1 MIEKQQFEEILKRE
15 DLKSFLLNSS
25 KEAIQKAFGEE
36 VANMKDYD
44 QNNPNHQYN
53 LFEHTIE
60 VMEAI
65 PKEKYLSEDY
75 KTLKIA
81 AFFHDIGKPEVAKE
95 KDGKTVYYNHAEKS
109 KEISAEI
116 LQKMGYAE
124 NEIERILFPA
134 YFGVNSLHGMTAPE
148 FVEKTL
154 ISIYYQL
161 KTQLELTL
169 SLSKC
174 TGVKRVFD
182 AEDLDKICEEFID
195 ELPNLQEMLLKDVT
209 ANFEG
214 DPAAMSKS
222 EIVLSYP
229 GFYAIFVYRIAHELY
244 KRKVPFVP
252 RMMTEYAH
260 GKTGIDINPGAEIG
274 EYFFIDHGTGIVI
287 GETTKIGKWVKIY
300 QGVTLGALSPRKGQ
314 SLSGV
319 KRHPTVE
326 DNVTIYANTT
336 ILGGETVIGENSV
349 IGGNSFIT
357 SSVDKNSYV
366 SIKAPE
372 LIIRT
377 DD

>member
-1 MIEKQQFEEILKRE
+1 MVTGKEDIFKNTVGRITENYSLEGDMPVFCGEMTLPDRQEI
-15 DLKSFLLNSS
+15 
-25 KEAIQKAFGEE
+25 I
-36 VANMKDYD
+36 
-44 QNNPNHQYN
+44 H
-53 LFEHTIE
+53 
-60 VMEAI
+60 
-65 PKEKYLSEDY
+65 
-75 KTLKIA
+75 
-81 AFFHDIGKPEVAKE
+81 
-95 KDGKTVYYNHAEKS
+95 
-109 KEISAEI
+109 I
-116 LQKMGYAE
+116 L
-124 NEIERILFPA
+124 NEIEKILFPS
-134 YFGVNSLHGMTAPE
+134 YFGVNGLMGITPAE
-148 FVEKTL
+148 FVEKKL
-154 ISIYYQL
+154 VNIYYQL
-161 KTQLELTL
+161 KSQLKNAL
-169 SLSKC
+169 SLSKW
-174 TGVKRVFD
+174 TGAKKVFD
-182 AEDLDKICEEFID
+182 EADLDKICDEFID

-252 RMMTEYAH
+252 RIMTEYAH

-336 ILGGETVIGENSV
+336 VLGGETVIGENSV

-357 SSVDKNSYV
+357 SSVERNSFV
-366 SIKAPE
+366 SIKAAE

>member
-1 MIEKQQFEEILKRE
+1 MVTG
-15 DLKSFLLNSS
+15 
-25 KEAIQKAFGEE
+25 KESTFKNA
-36 VANMKDYD
+36 VR
-44 QNNPNHQYN
+44 
-53 LFEHTIE
+53 
-60 VMEAI
+60 
-65 PKEKYLSEDY
+65 
-75 KTLKIA
+75 KIA
-81 AFFHDIGKPEVAKE
+81 VNYACEEDMPIYCGEMKLPDRKEVVDI
-95 KDGKTVYYNHAEKS
+95 
-109 KEISAEI
+109 
-116 LQKMGYAE
+116 L

-134 YFGVNSLHGMTAPE
+134 YFGVSTLRGMTAPE

-161 KTQLELTL
+161 KTQLELSL

-174 TGVKRVFD
+174 TNVKRVFKPD
-182 AEDLDKICEEFID
+182 ELDNICDEFIN

-209 ANFEG
+209 ANYEG

-287 GETTKIGKWVKIY
+287 GETTVIGKWVKIY

-314 SLSGV
+314 SLSGI

-336 ILGGETVIGENSV
+336 VLVGDTVIGENSV
-349 IGGNSFIT
+349 VGGNSFIT
-357 SSVDKNSYV
+357 SSVEKNSYV

-372 LIIRT
+372 LIIRN
-377 DD
+377 DQ

>member
-1 MIEKQQFEEILKRE
+1 MVTG
-15 DLKSFLLNSS
+15 
-25 KEAIQKAFGEE
+25 KESTFKNA
-36 VANMKDYD
+36 VR
-44 QNNPNHQYN
+44 
-53 LFEHTIE
+53 
-60 VMEAI
+60 
-65 PKEKYLSEDY
+65 
-75 KTLKIA
+75 KIA
-81 AFFHDIGKPEVAKE
+81 VNYACEEDMPIYCGEMKLPDRKEVVDI
-95 KDGKTVYYNHAEKS
+95 
-109 KEISAEI
+109 
-116 LQKMGYAE
+116 L

-134 YFGVNSLHGMTAPE
+134 YFGISTLRGMTAPE

-161 KTQLELTL
+161 KTQLELSL

-174 TGVKRVFD
+174 TNVKRVFKPD
-182 AEDLDKICEEFID
+182 ELDHICDEFIN

-209 ANFEG
+209 ANYEG

-287 GETTKIGKWVKIY
+287 GETTVIGKWVKIY

-314 SLSGV
+314 SLSGI

-336 ILGGETVIGENSV
+336 VLGGDTVIGENSV
-349 IGGNSFIT
+349 VGGNSFIT
-357 SSVDKNSYV
+357 SSVEKNSYV

-372 LIIRT
+372 LIIRN
-377 DD
+377 DQ

>member
-1 MIEKQQFEEILKRE
+1 MVTGKESTFENTVK
-15 DLKSFLLNSS
+15 
-25 KEAIQKAFGEE
+25 
-36 VANMKDYD
+36 
-44 QNNPNHQYN
+44 
-53 LFEHTIE
+53 
-60 VMEAI
+60 
-65 PKEKYLSEDY
+65 
-75 KTLKIA
+75 KIA
-81 AFFHDIGKPEVAKE
+81 VNYSCEEDMPIYCGEMKLPDRNEIVDI
-95 KDGKTVYYNHAEKS
+95 
-109 KEISAEI
+109 
-116 LQKMGYAE
+116 L

-134 YFGVNSLHGMTAPE
+134 YFGVSSLHGMTAPE

-182 AEDLDKICEEFID
+182 EADLDKICEEFIN

-326 DNVTIYANTT
+326 DNVTIYANAT

-349 IGGNSFIT
+349 IGGNSFLT

-377 DD
+377 DE

>member
-1 MIEKQQFEEILKRE
+1 MVTG
-15 DLKSFLLNSS
+15 
-25 KEAIQKAFGEE
+25 KESTFKNA
-36 VANMKDYD
+36 VR
-44 QNNPNHQYN
+44 
-53 LFEHTIE
+53 
-60 VMEAI
+60 
-65 PKEKYLSEDY
+65 
-75 KTLKIA
+75 KIA
-81 AFFHDIGKPEVAKE
+81 VNYACEEDMPIYCGEMKLPDRKEVVDIF
-95 KDGKTVYYNHAEKS
+95 
-109 KEISAEI
+109 
-116 LQKMGYAE
+116 

-134 YFGVNSLHGMTAPE
+134 YFGVSTLRGMTAPE

-161 KTQLELTL
+161 KTQLELSL

-174 TGVKRVFD
+174 TNVKRVFKPD
-182 AEDLDKICEEFID
+182 ELDNICDEFIN

-209 ANFEG
+209 ANYEG

-287 GETTKIGKWVKIY
+287 GETTVIGKWVKIY

-314 SLSGV
+314 SLSGI

-336 ILGGETVIGENSV
+336 VLGGDTVIGENSV
-349 IGGNSFIT
+349 VGGNSFIT
-357 SSVDKNSYV
+357 SSVEKNSYV

-372 LIIRT
+372 LIIRN
-377 DD
+377 DQ

>member
-1 MIEKQQFEEILKRE
+1 MVTGKEDIFKNTVGRITENYSLEGDMPVFCGEMTLPDRQEI
-15 DLKSFLLNSS
+15 
-25 KEAIQKAFGEE
+25 I
-36 VANMKDYD
+36 
-44 QNNPNHQYN
+44 H
-53 LFEHTIE
+53 
-60 VMEAI
+60 
-65 PKEKYLSEDY
+65 
-75 KTLKIA
+75 
-81 AFFHDIGKPEVAKE
+81 
-95 KDGKTVYYNHAEKS
+95 
-109 KEISAEI
+109 I
-116 LQKMGYAE
+116 L
-124 NEIERILFPA
+124 NEIEKILFPS
-134 YFGVNSLHGMTAPE
+134 YFGVNGLMGITPAE

-154 ISIYYQL
+154 VNIYYQL
-161 KTQLELTL
+161 KSQLKNAL
-169 SLSKC
+169 SLSKW
-174 TGVKRVFD
+174 TGAKKVFD
-182 AEDLDKICEEFID
+182 EADLDKICDEFID

-229 GFYAIFVYRIAHELY
+229 GFYARFVYRIAHELY

-252 RMMTEYAH
+252 RIMTEYAH

-336 ILGGETVIGENSV
+336 VLGGETVIGENSV

-357 SSVDKNSYV
+357 SSVERNSFV

>member
-1 MIEKQQFEEILKRE
+1 MVTG
-15 DLKSFLLNSS
+15 
-25 KEAIQKAFGEE
+25 KESTFKNA
-36 VANMKDYD
+36 VR
-44 QNNPNHQYN
+44 
-53 LFEHTIE
+53 
-60 VMEAI
+60 
-65 PKEKYLSEDY
+65 
-75 KTLKIA
+75 KIA
-81 AFFHDIGKPEVAKE
+81 VNYACEEDMPIYCGEMKLPDRKEVVDI
-95 KDGKTVYYNHAEKS
+95 
-109 KEISAEI
+109 
-116 LQKMGYAE
+116 L

-134 YFGVNSLHGMTAPE
+134 YFGISTLRGMTAPE

-161 KTQLELTL
+161 KTQLELSL

-174 TGVKRVFD
+174 TNVKRVFKPD
-182 AEDLDKICEEFID
+182 ELDNICDEFIN

-209 ANFEG
+209 ANYEG

-287 GETTKIGKWVKIY
+287 GETTVIGKWVKIY

-314 SLSGV
+314 SLSGI

-336 ILGGETVIGENSV
+336 VLGGDTVIGENSV
-349 IGGNSFIT
+349 VGGNSFIT
-357 SSVDKNSYV
+357 SSVEKNSYV

-372 LIIRT
+372 LIIRN
-377 DD
+377 DQ

>member
-1 MIEKQQFEEILKRE
+1 MVTGKEDIFKNTVGRITENYSLEGDMPVFCGEMTLPDRQEI
-15 DLKSFLLNSS
+15 
-25 KEAIQKAFGEE
+25 I
-36 VANMKDYD
+36 
-44 QNNPNHQYN
+44 H
-53 LFEHTIE
+53 
-60 VMEAI
+60 
-65 PKEKYLSEDY
+65 
-75 KTLKIA
+75 
-81 AFFHDIGKPEVAKE
+81 
-95 KDGKTVYYNHAEKS
+95 
-109 KEISAEI
+109 I
-116 LQKMGYAE
+116 L
-124 NEIERILFPA
+124 NEIEKILFPS
-134 YFGVNSLHGMTAPE
+134 YFGVTGLMGITPAE

-154 ISIYYQL
+154 VNIYYQL
-161 KTQLELTL
+161 KSQLKNAL
-169 SLSKC
+169 SLSKW
-174 TGVKRVFD
+174 TGAKKVFD
-182 AEDLDKICEEFID
+182 EADLDKICDEFID

-252 RMMTEYAH
+252 RIMTEYAH

-336 ILGGETVIGENSV
+336 VLGGETVIGENSV

-357 SSVDKNSYV
+357 SSVERNSFV

>member
-1 MIEKQQFEEILKRE
+1 MVTG
-15 DLKSFLLNSS
+15 
-25 KEAIQKAFGEE
+25 KESTFKNA
-36 VANMKDYD
+36 VR
-44 QNNPNHQYN
+44 
-53 LFEHTIE
+53 
-60 VMEAI
+60 
-65 PKEKYLSEDY
+65 
-75 KTLKIA
+75 KIA
-81 AFFHDIGKPEVAKE
+81 VNYVCEEDMPIYCGEMKLPDRKEVVDI
-95 KDGKTVYYNHAEKS
+95 
-109 KEISAEI
+109 
-116 LQKMGYAE
+116 L

-134 YFGVNSLHGMTAPE
+134 YFGVSTLRGMTAPE

-161 KTQLELTL
+161 KTQLELSL

-174 TGVKRVFD
+174 TNVKRVFKPD
-182 AEDLDKICEEFID
+182 ELDNICDEFIN

-209 ANFEG
+209 ANYEG

-287 GETTKIGKWVKIY
+287 GETTVIGKWVKIY

-314 SLSGV
+314 SLSGI

-336 ILGGETVIGENSV
+336 VLGGDTVIGENSV
-349 IGGNSFIT
+349 VGGNSFIT
-357 SSVDKNSYV
+357 SSVEKNSYV

-372 LIIRT
+372 LIIRN
-377 DD
+377 DQ

>member
-1 MIEKQQFEEILKRE
+1 MVTGKEDIFKNTVGRITENYSLEGDMPVFCGEMTLPDRQEI
-15 DLKSFLLNSS
+15 
-25 KEAIQKAFGEE
+25 I
-36 VANMKDYD
+36 
-44 QNNPNHQYN
+44 H
-53 LFEHTIE
+53 
-60 VMEAI
+60 
-65 PKEKYLSEDY
+65 
-75 KTLKIA
+75 
-81 AFFHDIGKPEVAKE
+81 
-95 KDGKTVYYNHAEKS
+95 
-109 KEISAEI
+109 I
-116 LQKMGYAE
+116 L
-124 NEIERILFPA
+124 NEIEKILFPS
-134 YFGVNSLHGMTAPE
+134 YFGVNGLMGITPVE

-154 ISIYYQL
+154 VNIYYQL
-161 KTQLELTL
+161 KSQLKNAL
-169 SLSKC
+169 SLSKW
-174 TGVKRVFD
+174 TGAKKVFD
-182 AEDLDKICEEFID
+182 EADLDKICDEFID
-195 ELPNLQEMLLKDVT
+195 ELPNLQGMLLKDVT

-252 RMMTEYAH
+252 RIMTEYAH

-336 ILGGETVIGENSV
+336 VLGGETVIGENSV

-357 SSVDKNSYV
+357 SSVERNSFV

>member
-1 MIEKQQFEEILKRE
+1 MVTGKEDIFKNTVGRITENYSLEGDMPVFCGEMTLPDRQEI
-15 DLKSFLLNSS
+15 
-25 KEAIQKAFGEE
+25 I
-36 VANMKDYD
+36 
-44 QNNPNHQYN
+44 H
-53 LFEHTIE
+53 
-60 VMEAI
+60 
-65 PKEKYLSEDY
+65 
-75 KTLKIA
+75 
-81 AFFHDIGKPEVAKE
+81 
-95 KDGKTVYYNHAEKS
+95 
-109 KEISAEI
+109 I
-116 LQKMGYAE
+116 L
-124 NEIERILFPA
+124 NEIEKILFPS
-134 YFGVNSLHGMTAPE
+134 YFGVNGLMGITPAE

-154 ISIYYQL
+154 VNIYYQL
-161 KTQLELTL
+161 KSQLKNAL
-169 SLSKC
+169 SLSKW
-174 TGVKRVFD
+174 TGAKKVFD
-182 AEDLDKICEEFID
+182 EADLDKICDEFID

-252 RMMTEYAH
+252 RIMTEYAH

-336 ILGGETVIGENSV
+336 VLGGETVIGENPV

-357 SSVDKNSYV
+357 SSVERNSFV

>member
-1 MIEKQQFEEILKRE
+1 MVTGKEDIFKNTVGRITENYSLEGDMPVFCGEMTLPDRQEI
-15 DLKSFLLNSS
+15 
-25 KEAIQKAFGEE
+25 I
-36 VANMKDYD
+36 
-44 QNNPNHQYN
+44 H
-53 LFEHTIE
+53 
-60 VMEAI
+60 
-65 PKEKYLSEDY
+65 
-75 KTLKIA
+75 
-81 AFFHDIGKPEVAKE
+81 
-95 KDGKTVYYNHAEKS
+95 
-109 KEISAEI
+109 I
-116 LQKMGYAE
+116 L
-124 NEIERILFPA
+124 NEIEKILFPS
-134 YFGVNSLHGMTAPE
+134 YFGVNGLMGITPAE

-154 ISIYYQL
+154 VNIYYQL
-161 KTQLELTL
+161 KSQLKNAL
-169 SLSKC
+169 SLSKW
-174 TGVKRVFD
+174 TGAKKVFD
-182 AEDLDKICEEFID
+182 EADLDKICDEFID

-252 RMMTEYAH
+252 RIMTEYAH

-319 KRHPTVE
+319 KRPPTVE
-326 DNVTIYANTT
+326 AHVTIYANTT
-336 ILGGETVIGENSV
+336 ALGGETVIGENSV

-357 SSVDKNSYV
+357 SSVERNSFV